1 MTCAAL
7 HCWRGINVAKK
18 SRQQRSKAKAAQAP
32 VESATN
38 AAEAASLPPAAPSTR
53 AANEP
58 QFWFGFA
65 VSWPKLITFRFTL
78 LMVLALDA
86 VLQISHAPR
95 YGAGGF
101 NVGHVRWLSGLAP
114 ARTLFEIV
122 QLVTALCLVAA
133 AVGAATRI
141 MLPIAAALY
150 AWIYFSSQLDSY
162 QHHYLV
168 ALMLF
173 LLCFVDWQRP
183 TDRRT
188 PNVIGGWPLRLLLV
202 ELAMMYFWA
211 AISKADGAWLNGS
224 TLSLQIHGSMRSA
237 IEHTVGFGFAAKVV
251 LLVEFALAAT
261 IWYRPGWWVALPM
274 GVALHAGIVW
284 SGLEIGLFA
293 WLMLVLYL
301 LLVPD
306 RVFAWGAS
314 KLQPLRRLTAQVAMP
329 SAQRRAI
336 AAIGVGLCVAIAA
349 ITRYPHAL
357 LAAAIGASLVTVA
370 NLVDG
375 RQRYQATVITL
386 LAPALAAVLWLGV
399 DRTTTTM
406 YDYYRFWAGSESR
419 IGDPAR
425 AKALYREVTER
436 FPNEENGYYQ
446 LAKLEIASG
455 STDDKQQAVAH
466 LQRAQ
471 QLAPHL
477 ARAFIAEAK
486 LLLSQGDRA
495 AALTK
500 AQAGAAAEPT
510 SVDALTLV
518 KQLQAMAPGTPSAPG
533 TAAPTMPGK
542 RPILDT
548 DDDR

>member
-1 MTCAAL
+1 
-7 HCWRGINVAKK
+7 VAKK
-18 SRQQRSKAKAAQAP
+18 SRQQRKAKAAQPP
-32 VESATN
+32 VEPSVNATN
-38 AAEAASLPPAAPSTR
+38 AVEAAPLPSAQATTR
-53 AANEP
+53 AGNEP
-58 QFWFGFA
+58 PFWFGFA
-65 VSWPKLITFRFTL
+65 VSWPKLVTFRFTL

-114 ARTLFEIV
+114 ARTLFEIA
-122 QLVTALCLVAA
+122 QLLTALCLVAA

-168 ALMLF
+168 ALMLG

-183 TDRRT
+183 ADQRSATR
-188 PNVIGGWPLRLLLV
+188 PVGGWPLRLLLV
-202 ELAMMYFWA
+202 QLAIMYFWA
-211 AISKADGAWLNGS
+211 AISKVDRAWLDGA

-237 IEHTVGFGFAAKVV
+237 IEHTVGFGVAAKIV
-251 LLVEFALAAT
+251 LLVELALAAT
-261 IWYRPGWWVALPM
+261 VFYRPGWWVALPM
-274 GVALHAGIVW
+274 GVALHLGIVW

-306 RVFAWGAS
+306 RVFTWGAR
-314 KLQPLRRLTAQVAMP
+314 KLQPLRQVTAHVTIP
-329 SAQRRAI
+329 SARGWALM
-336 AAIGVGLCVAIAA
+336 AAGLGLGLGLAA
-349 ITRYPHAL
+349 FTRYPHAMIAIALGGAL
-357 LAAAIGASLVTVA
+357 LTIA
-370 NLVDG
+370 NFVDG
-375 RQRYQATVITL
+375 RRRNHTAIVAL
-386 LAPALAAVLWLGV
+386 CAPALATGLWLGV
-399 DRTTTTM
+399 DRTTSTM
-406 YDYYRFWAGSESR
+406 YDYYRFWAGTESR

-436 FPNEENGYYQ
+436 FPRQENGYYQ

-455 STDDKQQAVAH
+455 SADDKQQAAAH

-477 ARAFIAEAK
+477 ARAFVAEAK

-495 AALTK
+495 AALAK

-518 KQLQAMAPGTPSAPG
+518 RQLQAMAPEAAAMPG
-533 TAAPTMPGK
+533 AAAPTMPGK
-542 RPILDT
+542 RPILDI

>member
-1 MTCAAL
+1 
-7 HCWRGINVAKK
+7 
-18 SRQQRSKAKAAQAP
+18 
-32 VESATN
+32 
-38 AAEAASLPPAAPSTR
+38 
-53 AANEP
+53 
-58 QFWFGFA
+58 
-65 VSWPKLITFRFTL
+65 
-78 LMVLALDA
+78 
-86 VLQISHAPR
+86 
-95 YGAGGF
+95 
-101 NVGHVRWLSGLAP
+101 
-114 ARTLFEIV
+114 
-122 QLVTALCLVAA
+122 
-133 AVGAATRI
+133 
-141 MLPIAAALY
+141 
-150 AWIYFSSQLDSY
+150 
-162 QHHYLV
+162 
-168 ALMLF
+168 
-173 LLCFVDWQRP
+173 
-183 TDRRT
+183 
-188 PNVIGGWPLRLLLV
+188 
-202 ELAMMYFWA
+202 
-211 AISKADGAWLNGS
+211 
-224 TLSLQIHGSMRSA
+224 MRSA